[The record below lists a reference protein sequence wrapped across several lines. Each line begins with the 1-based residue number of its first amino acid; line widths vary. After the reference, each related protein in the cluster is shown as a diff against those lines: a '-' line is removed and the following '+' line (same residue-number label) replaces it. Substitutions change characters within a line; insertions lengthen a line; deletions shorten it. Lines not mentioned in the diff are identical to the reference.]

1 VIEDCGKL
9 QAMVYYEKEYKE
21 ISAWNAVLK
30 LEQDLRRTCRSYV
43 VKDTHIQIC
52 CYFIW
57 MSVLSAN
64 ILEHL
69 SIWSSPKLVV

>member
-43 VKDTHIQIC
+43 
-52 CYFIW
+52 
-57 MSVLSAN
+57 
-64 ILEHL
+64 
-69 SIWSSPKLVV
+69 